1 MAKVCSGKP
10 TLYTVNAY
18 FLEAVLKQQDQ
29 VEAANCLSLGF
40 ASHIAKVVA
49 YWQLLNGIFGM
60 KAKEPVIFYCR
71 ENGSFFILIL
81 I

>member
-1 MAKVCSGKP
+1 MCSGKL

-60 KAKEPVIFYCR
+60 KAKELVICYR
-71 ENGSFFILIL
+71 RKNGILFL
-81 I
+81 LLLFLF